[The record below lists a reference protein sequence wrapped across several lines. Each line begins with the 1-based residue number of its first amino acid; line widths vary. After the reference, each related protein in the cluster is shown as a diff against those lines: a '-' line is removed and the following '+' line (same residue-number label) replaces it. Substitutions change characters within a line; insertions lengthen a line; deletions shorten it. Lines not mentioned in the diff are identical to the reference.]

1 MGDGWNFLKV
11 SAPHSLIAIYRMRPL
26 SAKDIDGRHAD
37 KKYWFLSGFPGILQP
52 IWAIDLSVAH
62 IFVAPFLVY
71 EAISLRF
78 LSIILGVLRLEA
90 SLYNV

>member
-37 KKYWFLSGFPGILQP
+37 KKDWFLSGFS
-52 IWAIDLSVAH
+52 WNTSAH
-62 IFVAPFLVY
+62 
-71 EAISLRF
+71 
-78 LSIILGVLRLEA
+78 LGH
-90 SLYNV
+90 

>member
-1 MGDGWNFLKV
+1 MED
-11 SAPHSLIAIYRMRPL
+11 MQT
-26 SAKDIDGRHAD
+26 
-37 KKYWFLSGFPGILQP
+37 KKTGSFQAFPGILQP